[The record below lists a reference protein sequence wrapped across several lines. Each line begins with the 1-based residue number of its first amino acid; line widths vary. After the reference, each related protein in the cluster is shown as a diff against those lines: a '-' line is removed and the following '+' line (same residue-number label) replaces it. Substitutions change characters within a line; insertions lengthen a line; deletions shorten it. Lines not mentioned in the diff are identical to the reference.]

1 VRDHDVTMLTGREL
15 EIARRELSAS
25 LALARP
31 DSAMRGPILTRL
43 NAIDAELAQR
53 ADAGKA
59 DQPAVPGAS

>member
-1 VRDHDVTMLTGREL
+1 VRDHDVTTLTGREL

-31 DSAMRGPILTRL
+31 DSAMRGPILTHL

-53 ADAGKA
+53 ADTGQA
-59 DQPAVPGAS
+59 DQPAVLGAP